1 MRLQNDGSFYSYQ
14 LEEEGDKLIG
24 IGSTLDTFYQ
34 PDNLHG
40 LKLYNEP
47 YARDQLDTFRASGIG
62 TISVGTA
69 ASTNRMTILSPSN
82 ETKIKVGQLMTP
94 SQSGFLLLSLSP

>member
-24 IGSTLDTFYQ
+24 IGSSLDTFYQ

-47 YARDQLDTFRASGIG
+47 YAEI
-62 TISVGTA
+62 
-69 ASTNRMTILSPSN
+69 N
-82 ETKIKVGQLMTP
+82 
-94 SQSGFLLLSLSP
+94 